1 MFRTRKYKGSEETKQ
16 NSVGELVT
24 RETDCYCAAVNGFD
38 MERVLHINNTN
49 LFDLCCS
56 GDGTMRKNI
65 DVWKKWTTQNSLQ
78 LHG

>member
-1 MFRTRKYKGSEETKQ
+1 
-16 NSVGELVT
+16 
-24 RETDCYCAAVNGFD
+24 
-38 MERVLHINNTN
+38 MERSVNFSTVSPLGMEEILPTSNIYVFN
-49 LFDLCCS
+49 FISS